1 MAIVASRSTD
11 YECIKLVLY
20 RFPYVDTLKVLEKWG
35 PGCHFFPDGQD
46 IFLDDLEKLLISLSS
61 STDTPPIL
69 ALFTEIPSN
78 PLLVTV
84 NLPRLRQLADR
95 FGFPIVVDDTIGN
108 FVNVDALKYVDIV
121 VTSLTKSFSGRAN
134 VLGGRYDLFRVT
146 FRHYPCSDHL
156 HLVHDLF
163 SA

>member
-1 MAIVASRSTD
+1 M
-11 YECIKLVLY
+11 Y

-35 PGCHFFPDGQD
+35 PGCHFFPDGND
-46 IFLDDLEKLLISLSS
+46 IFLDDLERLLVSLSS
-61 STDTPPIL
+61 SANTSPIL

-78 PLLVTV
+78 PLLVSV
-84 NLPRLRQLADR
+84 NLPRLRQLADK

-156 HLVHDLF
+156 RLVHDLF